1 VINKT
6 INTPN
11 EREYLRSM
19 AFIDTQTPGKP
30 PKLKANPFHI
40 KRPMNAFMV
49 WSRLQRK
56 KISMMN
62 PKLHNSEI
70 SKRLGLEWKSLNEAE
85 KRPFIDEAKR
95 LRIKHMQ
102 DYPDYKYR
110 PRRKNRLEASS
121 FPSPSV
127 YPPRETFLEVEPR
140 ADPGYQIPLS
150 YSDQFVYNNMISY
163 TVPSISQATFGPP
176 TMRAKEEVLPSLDL
190 RPLPSIESI
199 SPRPFA
205 VVNQQMMVKAYQDLH
220 YVPGDVARISYH
232 YPFGVQ

>member
-1 VINKT
+1 MAYPIDQHS
-6 INTPN
+6 
-11 EREYLRSM
+11 LRPSSRM
-19 AFIDTQTPGKP
+19 SRNS
-30 PKLKANPFHI
+30 NPYHI

-70 SKRLGLEWKSLNEAE
+70 SKRLGLEWKSLGETE

-95 LRIKHMQ
+95 LRLKHMH
-102 DYPDYKYR
+102 DHPDYKYR
-110 PRRKNRLEASS
+110 PRRKNRLETTYVA
-121 FPSPSV
+121 PAV
-127 YPPRETFLEVEPR
+127 YTREAFVEIEPR
-140 ADPGYQIPLS
+140 ADAAYQIPVN
-150 YSDQFVYNNMISY
+150 YTDHQFVYNNMIGY
-163 TVPSISQATFGPP
+163 QMPAISQTSFP
-176 TMRAKEEVLPSLDL
+176 TSSVRQKEESLPSLDL

-199 SPRPFA
+199 SPRPF

-220 YVPGDVARISYH
+220 YVPADVTRISYH

>member
-1 VINKT
+1 
-6 INTPN
+6 
-11 EREYLRSM
+11 M
-19 AFIDTQTPGKP
+19 AYQLEQSITVKQI
-30 PKLKANPFHI
+30 PKLSRNPNPYHI

-56 KISMMN
+56 KISLKN

-70 SKRLGLEWKSLNEAE
+70 SKRLGLEWKSLDETE

-110 PRRKNRLEASS
+110 PRRKNRPDSTVFSNPPLFIHREPELELE
-121 FPSPSV
+121 PLPE
-127 YPPRETFLEVEPR
+127 PPVN
-140 ADPGYQIPLS
+140 YQLAPISYCDHPL
-150 YSDQFVYNNMISY
+150 VYNNMISY
-163 TVPSISQATFGPP
+163 TVPSSSNYAPSA
-176 TMRAKEEVLPSLDL
+176 MRPKEESSSLDL

-205 VVNQQMMVKAYQDLH
+205 VMNQQMMVKAYQDLH
-220 YVPGDVARISYH
+220 YVPHGEVARISYH
-232 YPFGVQ
+232 YPYGVQ

>member
-1 VINKT
+1 
-6 INTPN
+6 
-11 EREYLRSM
+11 M
-19 AFIDTQTPGKP
+19 AYQLEQTPKHIQ
-30 PKLKANPFHI
+30 KLTRSNPYHI

-70 SKRLGLEWKSLNEAE
+70 SKRLGLEWKSLDDTE

-110 PRRKNRLEASS
+110 PRRKNRIDSFSS
-121 FPSPSV
+121 PAI
-127 YPPRETFLEVEPR
+127 YTTRESFVEMEPR
-140 ADPGYQIPLS
+140 PEPSYQLPS
-150 YSDQFVYNNMISY
+150 YPDHVMYNNMISY
-163 TVPSISQATFGPP
+163 NLPSNPQTSYVPASIRP
-176 TMRAKEEVLPSLDL
+176 KEESLPSLEL

-199 SPRPFA
+199 SPRPYA

-220 YVPGDVARISYH
+220 YVPAEVARISYYH
-232 YPFGVQ
+232 PYGVQ